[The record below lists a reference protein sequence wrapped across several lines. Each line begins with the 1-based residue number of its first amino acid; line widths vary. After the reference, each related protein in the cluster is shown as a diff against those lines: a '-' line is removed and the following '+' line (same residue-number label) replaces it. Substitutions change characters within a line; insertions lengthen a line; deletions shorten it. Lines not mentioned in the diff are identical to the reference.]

1 VAAAAAAMYPYP
13 GLIPPSSLP
22 KPTPTHHHHQQ
33 THAFSMDRLLGQ
45 VPSPAASAAGITP
58 NTEHY
63 LQRLHQAP
71 LFGAHGAASPF
82 ELYTTL
88 RSLAPS
94 AAAAAAMMPRPRL
107 SPPSMDCSTPTPSQ
121 GSPRPSTPGSPPV
134 PQPPPQSFKPVSLVA
149 RPS

>member
-1 VAAAAAAMYPYP
+1 MAAAAAAMYPYP

-22 KPTPTHHHHQQ
+22 KPTPTHLHQPP
-33 THAFSMDRLLGQ
+33 HAFSMDRLLGHQ
-45 VPSPAASAAGITP
+45 VPSPASSGITP

-63 LQRLHQAP
+63 LQRLQAP

-107 SPPSMDCSTPTPSQ
+107 SPPSMDCSTPSQ